1 MREEVEKIYRKFD
14 AMERVVK
21 VSRSEESEIVEAV
34 AQLRFRFDQIVD
46 VVALRADKL
55 EHVQKSVNIINNML
69 VKPA

>member
-14 AMERVVK
+14 VMERVVK